1 MSHDAEN
8 FDLHVHCIDGKGKR
22 KFACESLCRVRVSS
36 TRCSYEMTVPVLGR
50 SILCD
55 CLEIGMMPYNSS
67 TVLCRLGEV
76 EDEKA

>member
-1 MSHDAEN
+1 
-8 FDLHVHCIDGKGKR
+8 
-22 KFACESLCRVRVSS
+22 
-36 TRCSYEMTVPVLGR
+36 MTVPVLGR

-67 TVLCRLGEV
+67 TVLCRLVEV